1 MSAKN
6 TVCLIS
12 SDAALSNSLKTAFR
26 THGLTLISH
35 ANVKEFL
42 ESHDEDQPVGC
53 VITEMRNGLEVMQE
67 LGKGNC
73 MLPAVLLSG
82 GASLS
87 AAVQAAKAGAFDVV
101 EKPDLVE
108 SVKKA
113 TALFVKYQKL
123 FDERAVAST
132 KIGSLTK
139 RETQVFNLM
148 VQGMPNRTIAE
159 EIGISPKTLDI
170 HRSNLMDKMEARTPA
185 DLCRANLLARTNP
198 MLLPLIL
205 A

>member
-6 TVCLIS
+6 TACLIS
-12 SDAALSNSLKTAFR
+12 SDAAYCNSLKATFR
-26 THGLTLISH
+26 SAGLTLISH
-35 ANVKEFL
+35 ASVKEFL

-53 VITEMRNGLEVMQE
+53 VLAE
-67 LGKGNC
+67 LRIGVDVLRDLGHGNC
-73 MLPAVLLSG
+73 MLPVVLLAG
-82 GASLS
+82 DGTLS

-101 EKPDLVE
+101 ERPDMIE
-108 SVKKA
+108 TVKKA
-113 TALFVKYQKL
+113 FALFSKYQKL
-123 FDERAVAST
+123 FEERAEASV

-148 VQGMPNRTIAE
+148 VTGMPNRKIAE

-170 HRSNLMDKMEARTPA
+170 HRSNLMDKMEARTAA

-198 MLLPLIL
+198 MLLPLVVT
-205 A
+205 